1 VAARAYAG
9 TRARPGSARRRP
21 ASRTARRPGPRRP
34 GARHTPSRINWER
47 AGRIALTLVLAA
59 VLFSYLNP
67 LVTFVQTYRDTSAA
81 KAELR
86 GLQAENT
93 RLHDRVQSADQPSVL
108 EQEARRQGMT
118 SPGERPYV
126 VRGLRG

>member
-1 VAARAYAG
+1 MGARAYAG
-9 TRARPGSARRRP
+9 SRTHAARRRP
-21 ASRTARRPGPRRP
+21 ARRPARRPDPRRVR
-34 GARHTPSRINWER
+34 ARRGGSRVNWER

-67 LVTFVQTYRDTSAA
+67 LVNFVQTYRETTATKS
-81 KAELR
+81 ELR
-86 GLQAENT
+86 SLQAENR

-108 EQEARRQGMT
+108 EREARRQGMVRA
-118 SPGERPYV
+118 GERAYV

>member
-1 VAARAYAG
+1 VAARAHAG
-9 TRARPGSARRRP
+9 TRPHAGAARRRP
-21 ASRTARRPGPRRP
+21 ARRPAARRPAARR
-34 GARHTPSRINWER
+34 GASRINWER

-67 LVTFVQTYRDTSAA
+67 LVNFVQTYRDTTAA

-86 GLQAENT
+86 SLQAENR
-93 RLHDRVQSADQPSVL
+93 RLHNRVQSSGNPRVL
-108 EQEARRQGMT
+108 EQEARRQGMIRV
-118 SPGERPYV
+118 GERAYV

>member
-1 VAARAYAG
+1 VAARAHAAPRPHG
-9 TRARPGSARRRP
+9 GSRRRPARRPAPRAARRRP
-21 ASRTARRPGPRRP
+21 AARR
-34 GARHTPSRINWER
+34 GASRVNWER

-67 LVTFVQTYRDTSAA
+67 LATFVQTYRETTAA

-86 GLQAENT
+86 TLQAENT
-93 RLHDRVQSADQPSVL
+93 QLHARVQSADDPAVL
-108 EQEARRQGMT
+108 EREARRQGMV
-118 SPGERPYV
+118 SPGERAYV

>member
-1 VAARAYAG
+1 VAARAHAG
-9 TRARPGSARRRP
+9 TRRHGGAARRRP
-21 ASRTARRPGPRRP
+21 APRPASRRPAARR
-34 GARHTPSRINWER
+34 GASRINWER

-67 LVTFVQTYRDTSAA
+67 LVNFVQTYRETTAA

-86 GLQAENT
+86 TLQAENR
-93 RLHDRVQSADQPSVL
+93 RLHDRVQTADQPSVL
-108 EQEARRQGMT
+108 EREARRQGMIA
-118 SPGERPYV
+118 PGERAYV

>member
-1 VAARAYAG
+1 V
-9 TRARPGSARRRP
+9 RARRG
-21 ASRTARRPGPRRP
+21 ASRV
-34 GARHTPSRINWER
+34 NWER

-67 LVTFVQTYRDTSAA
+67 LVNFVQTYRETTSA

-86 GLQAENT
+86 SLQAENR

-108 EQEARRQGMT
+108 EREARRQGMVRT
-118 SPGERPYV
+118 GERAYV